1 LLDLA
6 SILDLVSG
14 LLEKRKAGEAEKNRD
29 RVLVAIY
36 MLGNNGT
43 TAVTPGQLEAQG
55 GFTKL
60 QIHDAIEM
68 AEEKAWIVDCTTL
81 EGIAWALKP
90 RAIYYVEGL
99 LEAQKASQKK

>member
-1 LLDLA
+1 
-6 SILDLVSG
+6 
-14 LLEKRKAGEAEKNRD
+14 
-29 RVLVAIY
+29 
-36 MLGNNGT
+36 M
-43 TAVTPGQLEAQG
+43 
-55 GFTKL
+55 L